1 MDQDA
6 FHRPDG
12 LRPTRMDTGR
22 AQGRDIQWQTV
33 GEFPS
38 LVLAGGWVLDPGRW
52 DGVADVWIRNGVIDA
67 VVQPDTPPPQAAER
81 LDVSGLL
88 VLPGLVDLHVH
99 LREPGCEYK
108 ETIATGTA
116 AAVAGGF
123 TSICSMPNTKPV
135 NDEPTVTQLIR
146 RKSSEADCAK
156 VYPIGAITKGS
167 GGRELTDF
175 RALKEAGCVAVSDD
189 GRPVMED
196 DLMRRAMQQAS
207 DVDLPV
213 IDHCEDLILSGCGC
227 MNEGPMS
234 HALGVRGIPKGAEF
248 RMIARDIKLTK
259 TIGARLHVAHI
270 TTAVGVDLVRKAKAE
285 GLPVTAEVCPHHFTL
300 TDEAVSRS
308 GPNAKMNPPLRS
320 ERDRDALLEGLVDGT
335 IDAIATDHAP
345 HAEYEK
351 AWGLD
356 RAPFGIVGL
365 ETALALTL
373 RLVEKGV
380 LSLERAVQCL
390 TSKPGGLLGLPGGT
404 LAPGSPADIV
414 VVDRNREWVVD
425 PEQFHSKGRNT
436 PFVGWRLKGRAVRTI
451 LGGKT
456 VFELG
461 ANV

>member
-1 MDQDA
+1 MVN
-6 FHRPDG
+6 RSSS
-12 LRPTRMDTGR
+12 
-22 AQGRDIQWQTV
+22 
-33 GEFPS
+33 EEEPS
-38 LVLAGGWVLDPGRW
+38 VLVLAGGWVLDPGRW
-52 DGVADVWIRNGVIDA
+52 DGEADVWIKNGVIDA
-67 VVQPDTPPPQAAER
+67 VVSPDVPPPQAAEC
-81 LDVSGLL
+81 LDVRGLL

-99 LREPGCEYK
+99 LREPGYEYK

-123 TSICSMPNTKPV
+123 TSICCMPNTKPV
-135 NDEPTVTQLIR
+135 NDESTVTQLIR
-146 RKSSEADCAK
+146 RKSGEVDRAK
-156 VYPIGAITKGS
+156 VYPIGAITQGS
-167 GGRELTDF
+167 AGRELTDF

-196 DLMRRAMQQAS
+196 HLMRRAMQQAL

-227 MNEGPMS
+227 MNEGPVS
-234 HALGVRGIPKGAEF
+234 RVLGVRGIPKGAEF
-248 RMIARDIKLTK
+248 RMIARDIKLAEAT
-259 TIGARLHVAHI
+259 GARLHVAHLS
-270 TTAVGVDLVRKAKAE
+270 TAIGVDLVRQAKAK

-300 TDEAVSRS
+300 TDEAVREQ
-308 GPNAKMNPPLRS
+308 GVNAKMNPPLRS
-320 ERDRDALLEGLVDGT
+320 ERDRDALLEGLADGT

-351 AWGLD
+351 QGGMD

-390 TSKPGGLLGLPGGT
+390 TSKPAGLLGLPGGT
-404 LAPGSPADIV
+404 LAPGVSADIV
-414 VVDRNREWVVD
+414 VVDRACEWVVD

-436 PFVGWRLKGRAVRTI
+436 PFTGWPVRGRVMMTVVGGRIRHRWPRA
-451 LGGKT
+451 
-456 VFELG
+456 
-461 ANV
+461 A